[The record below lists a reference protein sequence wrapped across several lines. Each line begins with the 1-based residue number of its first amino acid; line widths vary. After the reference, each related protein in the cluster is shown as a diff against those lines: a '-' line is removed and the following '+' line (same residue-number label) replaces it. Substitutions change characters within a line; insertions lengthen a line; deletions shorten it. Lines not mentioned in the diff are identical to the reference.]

1 MKALAILPAALAAF
15 VGIALGAGYTA
26 PVIPRPAKEFSIIEV
41 GGKQTLLSEVRGN
54 VVVFQ
59 FLQTTCPHC
68 QNTARMLN
76 KVAKELGPKGL
87 KVFGVAFT
95 EEVGQQPAMVTNF
108 IKQYGGF
115 PVGIAPRV
123 TILKYLGIPDD
134 PNFRWVVPQIMI
146 IDRKGQVRAQ
156 SNATGAGS
164 ENLQEEAYIRTFVG
178 KLLAESGPAAKQ

>member
-26 PVIPRPAKEFSIIEV
+26 PVVPRPAKEFSVIEV

-95 EEVGQQPAMVTNF
+95 EEVGQQPA
-108 IKQYGGF
+108 
-115 PVGIAPRV
+115 
-123 TILKYLGIPDD
+123 
-134 PNFRWVVPQIMI
+134 
-146 IDRKGQVRAQ
+146 IDRKSTRLN
-156 SNATGAGS
+156 SS
-164 ENLQEEAYIRTFVG
+164 H
-178 KLLAESGPAAKQ
+178 